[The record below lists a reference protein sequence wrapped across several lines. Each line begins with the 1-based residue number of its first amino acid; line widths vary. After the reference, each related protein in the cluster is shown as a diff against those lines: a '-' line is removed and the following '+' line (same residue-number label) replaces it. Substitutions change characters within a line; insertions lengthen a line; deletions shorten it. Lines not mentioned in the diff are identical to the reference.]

1 MKNFKMWAQKAGL
14 KVTEHKEICAVS
26 FEKNGTKV
34 YYDKYQVMNSFT
46 KKNLEEIAIL
56 LA

>member
-14 KVTEHKEICAVS
+14 KVTEHKEICAIS
-26 FEKNGTKV
+26 FEKNGAKV

-46 KKNLEEIAIL
+46 KKNLEEIAVL